1 MHAQSTGWVT
11 NQLDYHLLWR
21 AVEFDITAA
30 CAESDLGILCY
41 SPLQQGLLTGRFTNP
56 AEVPAGR
63 SRTRH
68 FGNRQKM
75 SRHETEGHEALT
87 FATIDRLRSLAADL
101 GHPMADV
108 ALAWLLQQRGVR
120 SVIFGAR
127 SPEQVRRQYAGGFA
141 HARCGHPRGPRSR
154 YSRSQAGARTQ
165 RRPLGRQNTHHLNR

>member
-1 MHAQSTGWVT
+1 MHAQSTGWVS
-11 NQLDYHLLWR
+11 NQLAYHLLWR

-101 GHPMADV
+101 RHPMADV

-120 SVIFGAR
+120 SVISEPAPPNKSAANTRAASLTLDAATLAALDLATLDLKQALGPNADLW
-127 SPEQVRRQYAGGFA
+127 AA
-141 HARCGHPRGPRSR
+141 KTRGI
-154 YSRSQAGARTQ
+154 
-165 RRPLGRQNTHHLNR
+165 